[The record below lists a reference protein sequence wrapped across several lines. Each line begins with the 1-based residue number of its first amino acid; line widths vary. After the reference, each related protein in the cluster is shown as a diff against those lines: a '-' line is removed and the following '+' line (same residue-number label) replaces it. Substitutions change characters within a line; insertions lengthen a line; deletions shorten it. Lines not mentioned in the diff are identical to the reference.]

1 LKGRSVFD
9 CGATIHGGI
18 VIMAWVVGA
27 FSING
32 VVMTGADRAPVLWL
46 LGTGR
51 PEPPS
56 LLDSLWNSS
65 MESSIMA
72 HHRDGDPLQV
82 EPMKAAPELL
92 FLGERLRPLKLLTMN

>member
-1 LKGRSVFD
+1 
-9 CGATIHGGI
+9 
-18 VIMAWVVGA
+18 
-27 FSING
+27 
-32 VVMTGADRAPVLWL
+32 
-46 LGTGR
+46 
-51 PEPPS
+51 
-56 LLDSLWNSS
+56 